1 MNSTGWCASNTTQA
15 SSTMCT
21 ATTVQGILLWS
32 VGAAAV
38 CCKCLRMNQVARLAF
53 SSTAKAAFQPKCC
66 AMKALSQPQ
75 ALATIS
81 TGGAAYDVSV
91 PPIDTLTNST
101 PSARYL

>member
-1 MNSTGWCASNTTQA
+1 MACAA
-15 SSTMCT
+15 SSGCAVL
-21 ATTVQGILLWS
+21 ATR
-32 VGAAAV
+32 
-38 CCKCLRMNQVARLAF
+38 CLRITQVARLALMT
-53 SSTAKAAFQPKCC
+53 TAIAAFQPKCC
-66 AMKALSQPQ
+66 TMKALSQPQ